1 MVRHRGKGQAGQ
13 STMEYLLVLM
23 GIAVAV
29 YVVGTAAIKRGRGE
43 AGGTG
48 IFNKAETVLAESAQ
62 RVVQDLNIKKVE

>member
-29 YVVGTAAIKRGRGE
+29 YVVGTAAIKRGLGE
-43 AGGTG
+43 AGSTTG
-48 IFNKAETVLAESAQ
+48 IFPKAETVLKESAQ
-62 RVVQDLNIKKVE
+62 RVVGDLDIVKR